1 MSVTVSFGLKL
12 EQSGSSRSI
21 FESPSLSMPSVQS
34 AIVFSSPEPPPFP
47 PPPPSGGGGGGGSSP
62 PCPPQGSTSEP
73 GMGNSA
79 SLRSVYILQ
88 SSSSTRLS
96 GSGLVSGSGG

>member
-1 MSVTVSFGLKL
+1 MPLVPPLSFTTTRVTVSFGLKL
-12 EQSGSSRSI
+12 AQSESSRSTL
-21 FESPSLSMPSVQS
+21 ESLSLSTPSVQS
-34 AIVFSSPEPPPFP
+34 ASVFSEPEPPPFP

-62 PCPPQGSTSEP
+62 PCPPHGSTSEP

-88 SSSSTRLS
+88 SS
-96 GSGLVSGSGG
+96 